1 MALSRREFFAD
12 LGKGMLLAGLGST
25 LAAELGQKFTFAD
38 EKSKDLTFGPMEPL
52 VRLLQDTPATK
63 LTPILVE
70 KVQSGTELKQL
81 VAAAALANARTF
93 GGEDYIGFHT
103 MMALGPSLEMSKE
116 LPDSHKPL
124 PVLKVLYR
132 NSSRIQAVGG
142 HDKEVLHVVEPN
154 VVAPSNTLAGH
165 LREEVHKQD
174 KAAAERAFA
183 SIDDSDEALNA
194 LLHTVEDA
202 AEVHRVVLVWRA
214 WDMANIVGCAHAHTL
229 LRQSVR
235 YCVDNEKHRKG
246 QGYAVAGEVVTKV
259 LDQHGL
265 NGRKDR
271 GQRKADD
278 AWVAKTSEAI
288 YKATPEQAA
297 GIVAEAIAEGFSTA
311 SIAEAIRLTTN
322 ELVLRDKGRP
332 QGQTSDGKPVGSC
345 HGDSIGVHASD
356 SANAWCNLAAA
367 GNERNSQLCLLLA
380 GYQAALDRAARGG
393 DFLKWERYPLPEAR
407 IKEDLTCEKLLA
419 ATEEAIR
426 GSDQMRACAC
436 TAAYGEKGGDAR
448 KMFHLL
454 LKYACS
460 EDGALHAEKF
470 YRTVTE
476 AFTQARD
483 AHRWLYLTSLAKVT
497 ASECGRPAPGQEEA
511 RKLLKV

>member
-38 EKSKDLTFGPMEPL
+38 EKSKDLTFGDMEPL
-52 VRLLQDTPATK
+52 VRLLQDTPAPK
-63 LTPILVE
+63 LTPILVD
-70 KVQSGTELKQL
+70 KLRSGTELKQL

-103 MMALGPSLEMSKE
+103 MMALGPSLAMSKE

-132 NSSRIQAVGG
+132 NSSRIEAVGG
-142 HDKEVLHVVEPN
+142 HAKEVLHVVEPT
-154 VVAPSNTLAGH
+154 VVAPSNTAAGH
-165 LREEVHKQD
+165 LRDCVRSQD
-174 KAAAERAFA
+174 KAAAEAFFA
-183 SIDDSDEALNA
+183 SIDGAGDAFNA

-214 WDMANIVGCAHAHTL
+214 WDMLNIVGREHAHTM
-229 LRQSVR
+229 LRQSIR

-246 QGYAVAGEVVTKV
+246 QGYSKAGEVVTKV
-259 LDQHGL
+259 LDQHQL
-265 NGRKDR
+265 DAKKARNRT
-271 GQRKADD
+271 ADD
-278 AWVAKTSEAI
+278 AWVAKTSESI

-297 GIVAEAIAEGFSTA
+297 GIVAEAIDEGFSIG
-311 SIAEAIRLTTN
+311 SIAEAIRLTSN

-332 QGQTSDGKPVGSC
+332 QGQTSDGKPMGSC

-367 GNERNSQLCLLLA
+367 SNERNSHLCLLLA
-380 GYQAALDRAARGG
+380 GYQVALDRAARGG
-393 DFLKWERYPLPEAR
+393 DFLHWERYPLPEAR
-407 IKEDLTCEKLLA
+407 IKEDLTAEKLLA

-426 GSDQMRACAC
+426 GNDQMRACAC

-448 KMFHLL
+448 KMFQLL
-454 LKYACS
+454 LKYAVS

-476 AFTQARD
+476 AFTQSRE
-483 AHRWLYLTSLAKVT
+483 AHRWLHLTSLAKVT

-511 RKLLKV
+511 RKLLKL

>member
-25 LAAELGQKFTFAD
+25 LAAELGQNFTFAD
-38 EKSKDLTFGPMEPL
+38 EKSKDLTFGGMEPL
-52 VRLLQDTPATK
+52 VRLLQDTPAPK
-63 LTPILVE
+63 LTPLLVDKLRE
-70 KVQSGTELKQL
+70 GTQLKQL

-103 MMALGPSLEMSKE
+103 MMALGPALEMSKE

-132 NSSRIQAVGG
+132 NSNRIQAVGG
-142 HDKEVLHVVEPN
+142 HDKEVLHAVNPGTVN
-154 VVAPSNTLAGH
+154 SGKWAGEQI
-165 LREEVHKQD
+165 RDCVHNQD
-174 KAAAERAFA
+174 KADAEQTFA
-183 SIDDSDEALNA
+183 SVQDADVAFNA

-214 WDMANIVGCAHAHTL
+214 WDMVNIVGREYAHTM
-229 LRQSVR
+229 LRQSIR

-246 QGYAVAGEVVTKV
+246 QGYAKAGEVVTKV
-259 LDQHGL
+259 LDQHKL
-265 NGRKDR
+265 DAKKRRDR
-271 GQRKADD
+271 TADD
-278 AWVAKTSEAI
+278 AWVAKTSENI
-288 YKATPEQAA
+288 YKASPEQAA
-297 GIVAEAIAEGFSTA
+297 GIVAEAIDEGFSIG
-311 SIAEAIRLTTN
+311 SIAEAIRLTSN

-367 GNERNSQLCLLLA
+367 GNERNSHLCLLLA
-380 GYQAALDRAARGG
+380 GYQVALDRAARGG
-393 DFLKWERYPLPEAR
+393 DFLHWDRYPLPQAR
-407 IKEDLTCEKLLA
+407 IKDDLTADKLLA

-426 GSDQMRACAC
+426 VGDQMRATAC
-436 TAAYGEKGGDAR
+436 VAAYGEKGGDAR
-448 KMFHLL
+448 KMFQLL
-454 LKYACS
+454 LKYAIS

-476 AFTQARD
+476 AFNQSRQ
-483 AHRWLYLTSLAKVT
+483 AHRWLHLISLAKVT
-497 ASECGRPAPGQEEA
+497 ASEYGRPAPGQEEA